1 MFNPRLKAP
10 HEGHSRVVVAAKE
23 AVRLMSEVDE
33 SILTWLREYVVSRP
47 APDVG

>member
-10 HEGHSRVVVAAKE
+10 HEGYSRVVVATKE
-23 AVRLMSEVDE
+23 AVRLMSEIDRA
-33 SILTWLREYVVSRP
+33 ILTWPMEYVVSRP